1 METRSFFGKC
11 TMSKTILVALGGN
24 AIKQA
29 DDKGTSAEQ
38 FTNVYKT
45 SRELVKLI
53 KAGYKLVITHGNGP
67 QVGNLL
73 IQQEE
78 GKKLVPDMPLD
89 VVGAMT
95 QGQLGYMF
103 EQALGNLLRAENIHT
118 PVAALVNQVLVS
130 ADDPGFKDPT
140 KPVGPFFNE
149 AEAKAMAIEKPN
161 WVIKE
166 VKPKEVEKRFRR
178 VVASPAPI
186 DNSEIEVIR
195 RMIEAGIIVV
205 ASGGGGVPVVQGKD
219 GLEGTA
225 AVIDKD
231 LAGAKLAEL
240 INADVF
246 LILTDVD
253 HAKLNYRKPD
263 ETDVK
268 EVTLTQMKELAA
280 RGDFLKGSMGPKVS
294 ACMKFVENGGAR
306 AIITSLDHAFEAIT
320 DGFGTQ
326 IIKG

>member
-1 METRSFFGKC
+1 
-11 TMSKTILVALGGN
+11 MSKTILVALGGN

-29 DDKGTSAEQ
+29 DDKGTSEEQ
-38 FTNVYKT
+38 FANVYK
-45 SRELVKLI
+45 SCRELVKLI
-53 KAGYKLVITHGNGP
+53 KAGYRLVITHGNGP

-89 VVGAMT
+89 VDDAMT

-103 EQALGNLLRAENIHT
+103 EQALGNLLRAEGIRT
-118 PVAALVNQVLVS
+118 PVAALVNQVVVS

-140 KPVGPFFNE
+140 KPVGPFFTEEE
-149 AEAKAMAIEKPN
+149 AAKLAVEKPD

-166 VKPKEVEKRFRR
+166 VKPKEVAKRFRR
-178 VVASPAPI
+178 VVASPTPI
-186 DNSEIEVIR
+186 DNTEIDVIR
-195 RMIEAGIIVV
+195 KLIDVGVIVV
-205 ASGGGGVPVVQGKD
+205 ASGGGGVPVVRTEH
-219 GLEGTA
+219 GLVGTA

-246 LILTDVD
+246 LILTDVA
-253 HAKLNYRKPD
+253 HAKLNYKKPD

-268 EVTLTQMKELAA
+268 EVTLAQMKELADA
-280 RGDFLKGSMGPKVS
+280 GHFLKGSMGPKVN

-320 DGFGTQ
+320 EGFGTQ
-326 IIKG
+326 IIK

>member
-1 METRSFFGKC
+1 MRERD
-11 TMSKTILVALGGN
+11 MSKTILVALGGN

-29 DDKGTSAEQ
+29 DDKGTAAEQ
-38 FTNVYKT
+38 FANVYKT

-103 EQALGNLLRAENIHT
+103 EQALGNLLRAEGIHT

-140 KPVGPFFNE
+140 KPVGPFFTEEE
-149 AEAKAMAIEKPN
+149 AAAMAAEKPN

-166 VKPKEVEKRFRR
+166 VKPKEVAKRFRR

-195 RMIEAGIIVV
+195 KMIDCGIIVV
-205 ASGGGGVPVVQGKD
+205 ASGGGGVPVVVGAD

-240 INADVF
+240 IHADVF

-263 ETDVK
+263 ETDVG
-268 EVTLTQMKELAA
+268 EVTLAQMKDLAA
-280 RGDFLKGSMGPKVS
+280 RGDFLKGSMGPKVN

-306 AIITSLDHAFEAIT
+306 AIITSLDHAYEAIAE
-320 DGFGTQ
+320 GFGTQ
-326 IIKG
+326 IVR